1 MYQCQSFLLTI
12 KLMWFRWVGE
22 FEDTEEGQEFKF
34 KSGKCG
40 CWVRHPPTECKLVK
54 SQMLD
59 FLKKNGK
66 KKGQANMT
74 LENIRDE
81 LNSNILPSVAN
92 EYGLKMIQ
100 GKTLICTETA
110 RKYLMNIDCY
120 FKGHTKGIYF
130 ERHEDD
136 DVRKHRNTVFLP
148 EIRRA
153 LHKSYWWLSMPL
165 AEAMQLLAPAKNGSD
180 GALTIDDFTRADIF
194 RRERT
199 PDSKFKYTQ
208 ISLGHSEWKRIFPAL
223 VKRTCQTN
231 LKP

>member
-1 MYQCQSFLLTI
+1 
-12 KLMWFRWVGE
+12 MWFRWVGE

-92 EYGLKMIQ
+92 EYGLKM
-100 GKTLICTETA
+100 
-110 RKYLMNIDCY
+110 M
-120 FKGHTKGIYF
+120 
-130 ERHEDD
+130 
-136 DVRKHRNTVFLP
+136 
-148 EIRRA
+148 RRG
-153 LHKSYWWLSMPL
+153 
-165 AEAMQLLAPAKNGSD
+165 APSC
-180 GALTIDDFTRADIF
+180 
-194 RRERT
+194 
-199 PDSKFKYTQ
+199 
-208 ISLGHSEWKRIFPAL
+208 GHSRPCSTQGARLLRGGWRGAIVIAATTTTTDINFMPGGVADFGGATSTPSSGTSRC
-223 VKRTCQTN
+223 V
-231 LKP
+231 PG